1 MILYLDVKTNIKDVF
16 VDFIEVKLNNGKVV
30 SLSWDESYI
39 DRDDNGFSTK
49 YKGVYFDDEYAN
61 GKLDLL
67 KGATI
72 EHVEL
77 YYEKDYENPYFV
89 INSMEFEDNERLLN
103 MEVNYSVIAEE
114 KNNVEKA
121 IEFCRELIEKYDA
134 NEEIDD
140 LDISYIIE
148 ILKGRE

>member
-77 YYEKDYENPYFV
+77 YYERDYENPYFV

>member
-1 MILYLDVKTNIKDVF
+1 MILYLNVKTNIKDVF
-16 VDFIEVKLNNGKVV
+16 VDFIEIKLNNGKVV
-30 SLSWDESYI
+30 SLNWDESYI

-114 KNNVEKA
+114 KSNVDKA

-134 NEEIDD
+134 NGEIDD

>member
-67 KGATI
+67 KGAAI

-140 LDISYIIE
+140 LDICHIIE